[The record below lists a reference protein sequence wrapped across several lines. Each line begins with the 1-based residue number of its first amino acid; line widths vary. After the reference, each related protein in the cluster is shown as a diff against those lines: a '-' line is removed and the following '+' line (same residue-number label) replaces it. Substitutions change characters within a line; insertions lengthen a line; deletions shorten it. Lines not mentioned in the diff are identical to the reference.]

1 MRADFESSS
10 GRKMTVVSRST
21 HAGERLENESEPP
34 NSQKL
39 GVIGNHGSEPF
50 IDPGKAAQFVQLN
63 RKTILRFAREGSIP
77 AHPLSGDKRRIWR
90 FLLSE
95 LDLWARSK
103 VNSTCDRCQNSR
115 SK

>member
-1 MRADFESSS
+1 MRADIEGSP
-10 GRKMTVVSRST
+10 GREMTVVSGSR
-21 HAGERLENESEPP
+21 HASRRLESEIEPL

-39 GVIGNHGSEPF
+39 GVIGNHESEPF

-77 AHPLSGDKRRIWR
+77 AHPLAGNRRKKWR
-90 FLLSE
+90 FLISE
-95 LDLWARSK
+95 LDAWARAK
-103 VNSTCDRCQNSR
+103 INSNSDRCQNSR

>member
-1 MRADFESSS
+1 MRADIKGSP
-10 GRKMTVVSRST
+10 GREMTVVSGSRQASS
-21 HAGERLENESEPP
+21 RLENEIEPL

-77 AHPLSGDKRRIWR
+77 AHPLAGNRRKKWR
-90 FLLSE
+90 FLISE
-95 LDLWARSK
+95 LDAWARAK
-103 VNSTCDRCQNSR
+103 INSNSDRSQNSR